1 MEINPNHSTPPE
13 EPIPTKPNKF
23 DHLSSNPF
31 VLQLALKGSSIILSF
46 FKNKEIP
53 NPNLTASTNGKT
65 PPAPISESK
74 TSKEGSEEKGTLSTP
89 TAKDPTPH
97 SSQPKKRGSRDGYSQ
112 PEMTPEEEKEF
123 IKEKGTL
130 STPTAKDPT
139 PHSSQPKKRGSR
151 DGYSQ
156 PEMTP
161 EEEKEF
167 KEQIEDVLKGIFGEP
182 VFSEEF
188 IEPTEEEPVDNSYPT
203 MHPSMIH
210 KAEVDLINEVLYRV
224 EKGFLA
230 LMINDHEIFSQDM
243 LLGLLQQIPNPA
255 DRIELLSNSLLSSFS
270 HMAVTP
276 EGDENVIHVLEL
288 SSPPQ
293 KILSELPYLYLVKW
307 RIFADGVA
315 IEKESE
321 YALVSPVKNN
331 GKGELLPLY
340 KYIEMIDFRQGQE
353 EHDIQIEPSN
363 RAFDPVHH
371 RLIWG
376 N

>member
-1 MEINPNHSTPPE
+1 MEDHPHHSNPQKKPTPF
-13 EPIPTKPNKF
+13 KPQKF
-23 DHLSSNPF
+23 DHLSSSPF
-31 VLQLALKGSSIILSF
+31 VLQMALKGSSIILSF
-46 FKNKEIP
+46 FKNTAIP
-53 NPNLTASTNGKT
+53 NPNIHDTKQAINPSLTQPEVQSA
-65 PPAPISESK
+65 
-74 TSKEGSEEKGTLSTP
+74 KE
-89 TAKDPTPH
+89 AKDKKEKSLIQNAEDPITTSHNPNLTN
-97 SSQPKKRGSRDGYSQ
+97 SSKSYPR
-112 PEMTPEEEKEF
+112 PEMSQEEER
-123 IKEKGTL
+123 I
-130 STPTAKDPT
+130 
-139 PHSSQPKKRGSR
+139 
-151 DGYSQ
+151 
-156 PEMTP
+156 
-161 EEEKEF
+161 F
-167 KEQIEDVLKGIFGEP
+167 KEQIEDVLKGIFGESFTKDEP
-182 VFSEEF
+182 ISPSEME
-188 IEPTEEEPVDNSYPT
+188 ESADPTPT

-210 KAEVDLINEVLYRV
+210 KAEIDLINEVLYRV

-293 KILSELPYLYLVKW
+293 KILSDLPYLYLVKW
-307 RIFADGVA
+307 RIFEDGVA

-321 YALVSPVKNN
+321 YALVSPVKKN
-331 GKGELLPLY
+331 GSSEVLPLY
-340 KYIEMIDFRQGQE
+340 KYMEMIDFRQGQE

-363 RAFDPVHH
+363 RAFDPVNH

>member
-1 MEINPNHSTPPE
+1 MEINPSHPNPPE
-13 EPIPTKPNKF
+13 EPIPVKPNKF
-23 DHLSSNPF
+23 EHLSSNPF
-31 VLQLALKGSSIILSF
+31 VLQVALKGSSIILSF
-46 FKNKEIP
+46 FKNKAIP
-53 NPNLTASTNGKT
+53 NPNLMMPTNGET
-65 PPAPISESK
+65 PQAPGDRSK
-74 TSKEGSEEKGTLSTP
+74 NSNEATKEREKSSAPTSKSPSIP
-89 TAKDPTPH
+89 PNP
-97 SSQPKKRGSRDGYSQ
+97 PKREPSDAYCR
-112 PEMTPEEEKEF
+112 PEMTPEEEKV
-123 IKEKGTL
+123 
-130 STPTAKDPT
+130 
-139 PHSSQPKKRGSR
+139 
-151 DGYSQ
+151 
-156 PEMTP
+156 
-161 EEEKEF
+161 F

-182 VFSEEF
+182 VSSDDFSE
-188 IEPTEEEPVDNSYPT
+188 PSEEEPVANSYPT

-230 LMINDHEIFSQDM
+230 LMINDHEIFSQEM

-293 KILSELPYLYLVKW
+293 KILSDLPYLYLVKW
-307 RIFADGVA
+307 RIFEDGVA

-321 YALVSPVKNN
+321 YALVSPVKKD
-331 GKGELLPLY
+331 GKAELLPLY
-340 KYIEMIDFRQGQE
+340 KYLEMIDFRQGQE

>member
-1 MEINPNHSTPPE
+1 MEINPSHPNPPE

-23 DHLSSNPF
+23 EHLSSNPF
-31 VLQLALKGSSIILSF
+31 VLQVALKGSSIILSF
-46 FKNKEIP
+46 FKNKAIP
-53 NPNLTASTNGKT
+53 NPNLTKSTNEIT
-65 PPAPISESK
+65 PLAPNSGSKSPKEAAKEKESSKPIFNDPIS
-74 TSKEGSEEKGTLSTP
+74 
-89 TAKDPTPH
+89 
-97 SSQPKKRGSRDGYSQ
+97 SSHHPKKGPSADAYSR
-112 PEMTPEEEKEF
+112 PEMTPEEEKV
-123 IKEKGTL
+123 
-130 STPTAKDPT
+130 
-139 PHSSQPKKRGSR
+139 
-151 DGYSQ
+151 
-156 PEMTP
+156 
-161 EEEKEF
+161 F

-182 VFSEEF
+182 VQSDEF
-188 IEPTEEEPVDNSYPT
+188 LEPSEEEPATSSYPT

-210 KAEVDLINEVLYRV
+210 KAEIDLINEVLYRV

-293 KILSELPYLYLVKW
+293 KILSDLPYLYLVKW
-307 RIFADGVA
+307 RIFEDGVA

-321 YALVSPVKNN
+321 YALVSPVKKN
-331 GKGELLPLY
+331 GKDELLPLY
-340 KYIEMIDFRQGQE
+340 KYLEMIDFRQGQE